1 MANDLQIQP
10 QLSSSQA
17 AVSKTT
23 GARRYVIALSII
35 ATIIGALYLVCARP
49 GSAGDEPAHYAN
61 VVYYARHKCMPILGQ
76 PEVSYEG
83 QMGPVYYA
91 VSAPV
96 WLLFSSLGEHPA
108 FFALRIF
115 DLLLVPLTVFLS
127 YRLASIAK
135 PDDKMFALATTTFM
149 ALNPSLLS
157 IAASIQND
165 ALTYV
170 LTMAISL
177 LCFRFMQD
185 DSHLMR
191 KGFIVG
197 LLTGIAILTKATA
210 VFLVVA
216 IPAYAFVCWR
226 WRSIKFVASF
236 GATVGLCAGWWFVRN
251 VVLYGDLSAQAAL
264 TKFNYNNNPPP
275 FDFREWP
282 KLRHFL
288 WETETYYWMPI
299 QYYRDIFHT
308 PIWLRSIVGLFTA
321 LGLIGA
327 AGVVVNYVR
336 NSLRKKSLKPFFPF
350 FMAAQYAVCMLVFIY
365 SCARITHFAARVTF
379 PTIIVYAAIIGCGC
393 LVVRKFK
400 KSEKAFLALLAA
412 GMIAANLYVLNQLA
426 HMEILPFHYIFAAP
440 PYL

>member
-10 QLSSSQA
+10 KLSSSRA
-17 AVSKTT
+17 AVVQTT
-23 GARRYVIALSII
+23 GARQYVIALAVV
-35 ATIIGALYLVCARP
+35 ATIIGALYLFYARP

-61 VVYYARHKCMPILGQ
+61 VIYYARHKCMPILGQ

-91 VSAPV
+91 LSAPV
-96 WLLFSSLGEHPA
+96 WLACAGLGEHEA

-135 PDDKMFALATTTFM
+135 PEDKTFVLATTTFM

-165 ALTYV
+165 ALTCV

-177 LCFRFMQD
+177 LCFKFMQD
-185 DSHLMR
+185 DTNLIR
-191 KGFIVG
+191 KGVLIG
-197 LLTGIAILTKATA
+197 LLTGVAILTKATA
-210 VFLVVA
+210 VFLVAA
-216 IPAYAFVCWR
+216 IPVYAVVCWR
-226 WRSIKFVASF
+226 WRSAKFIAAF
-236 GATVGLCAGWWFVRN
+236 GSAVGLSAGWWFVRN

-299 QYYRDIFHT
+299 QYYRDVFHT
-308 PIWLRSIVGLFTA
+308 PIWLRSIVGIFTA

-327 AGVVVNYVR
+327 FGIVVKHVKDCLQN
-336 NSLRKKSLKPFFPF
+336 KTLKPFFPL
-350 FMAAQYAVCMLVFIY
+350 FMATQYAVCMLVFIY

-379 PTIIVYAAIIGCGC
+379 PTIIIYAAIIASGCF
-393 LVVRKFK
+393 VVRKFK
-400 KSEKAFLALLAA
+400 QSEKAFLALLAA
-412 GMIAANLYVLNQLA
+412 GMIAANVYVLTQLNS
-426 HMEILPFHYIFAAP
+426 MPVLPFHHIFSVP